1 MTQLDS
7 QGPARVAMPRYA
19 RVFLDAVRAADVRL
33 VTAVPESLLKG
44 VFAALP
50 QEPGIRYVRASNEA
64 DMPGIVAGAYL
75 GGMRALMMMEN
86 SGLRQ
91 ACEPIARLSHAHH
104 VPLVMAV
111 THRGDF
117 GETNWWGH
125 NHHQVMVPL
134 LAALRIPMREIGRLE
149 DVGSEMRKAFVH
161 ADASQWP
168 VCLVFSGECIEGGTG
183 ATA

>member
-1 MTQLDS
+1 MTPSD
-7 QGPARVAMPRYA
+7 PAPSAALPRYA
-19 RVFLDAVRAADVRL
+19 EVFLAALHRADVRL
-33 VTAVPESLLKG
+33 VAAVPESLLKA

-50 QEPGIRYVRASNEA
+50 HEPGIRYVRASNEA
-64 DMPGIVAGAYL
+64 DLPGIVAGAYL

-91 ACEPIARLSHAHH
+91 ACEPIARFSHAHH
-104 VPLVMAV
+104 LPLVMAV
-111 THRGDF
+111 SHRGDF

-134 LAALRIPMREIGRLE
+134 LDALRIPLRVVDRLDRVE
-149 DVGSEMRKAFVH
+149 PELRRAFVH

-168 VCLVFSGECIEGGTG
+168 VCLAFAGECVEGGLD
-183 ATA
+183 AAA

>member
-1 MTQLDS
+1 MRQP
-7 QGPARVAMPRYA
+7 QPQEPPAERPRY
-19 RVFLDAVRAADVRL
+19 VQTFLDALHDARVQL

-91 ACEPIARLSHAHH
+91 ACEPIARFSHAHH

-125 NHHQVMVPL
+125 NHHQVMGPL
-134 LAALRIPMREIGRLE
+134 LQALRIPQREVDRL
-149 DVGSEMRKAFVH
+149 DQVGSELRRAFVH

-168 VCLVFSGECIEGGTG
+168 VCLVFSGECVEGGVD
-183 ATA
+183 AAA